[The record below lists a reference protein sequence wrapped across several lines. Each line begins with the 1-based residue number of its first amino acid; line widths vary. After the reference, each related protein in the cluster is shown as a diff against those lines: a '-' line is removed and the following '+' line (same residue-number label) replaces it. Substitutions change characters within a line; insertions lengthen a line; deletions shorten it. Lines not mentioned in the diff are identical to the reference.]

1 MSDISNLYITKTF
14 NENLLINIKKYF
26 MVIYENTKDKKTAE
40 IAKKL
45 ISNDCW
51 NISLRFRKLAPAKA
65 GIDKK
70 KAILLDST
78 LLKPK
83 NLAAVNVIPA
93 LLTPGINAKI

>member
-1 MSDISNLYITKTF
+1 M
-14 NENLLINIKKYF
+14 NIKKNLI
-26 MVIYENTKDKKTAE
+26 VIYEKTKDKK
-40 IAKKL
+40 IAKIINKL
-45 ISNDCW
+45 ISSDCW
-51 NISLRFRKLAPAKA
+51 NTSLRFRKLAPAKA

-93 LLTPGINAKI
+93 LLTPGISAKI

>member
-1 MSDISNLYITKTF
+1 
-14 NENLLINIKKYF
+14 

-40 IAKKL
+40 TTKKL

-78 LLKPK
+78 LLNPK